1 MSREMRRRLT
11 GVVVSDKMQKT
22 IVVRVE
28 RSIRHPLYK
37 KVMKRGKNYAA
48 HDETNTAHVG
58 DLVEIIETRPMSRT
72 KRWSLEQIVKKAAGG
87 EQ

>member
-11 GVVVSDKMQKT
+11 GVVVSDKMRKT

-37 KVMKRGKNYAA
+37 KVLKRGKNYSA
-48 HDETNTAHVG
+48 HDESNSAHVG
-58 DLVEIIETRPMSRT
+58 DLVEIVETSPISRT
-72 KRWSLEQIVKKAAGG
+72 KRWALGQIVKKAGGG
-87 EQ
+87 EG